1 MILDAFGNARW
12 QYIHLPG
19 ESFEHIYNYI
29 YRGNIPI
36 LLGTHFNI
44 YIYICVYIDV
54 WILYPSYWG
63 IIFIYVYRCFE
74 YIHLIGESC
83 EYSRIDV

>member
-44 YIYICVYIDV
+44 YIYVCISMFGY
-54 WILYPSYWG
+54 
-63 IIFIYVYRCFE
+63 
-74 YIHLIGESC
+74 YIHLIGESFL
-83 EYSRIDV
+83 YMYIDVLNISILLGNHVNIAG